1 MLAEGT
7 ARGRDEVR
15 SQEEMAGGEGKRA
28 GENRFDVN
36 QMRDAPDRLTP
47 FSAGVKYRSGIM
59 AILATQGFV
68 KADKSK
74 PLRACRSWPRAD
86 LKVWI
91 TGHDRGSRL
100 SMPRRHAA
108 VPVAS
113 TPHAW
118 LPTFKCDGGACSAVM
133 PQR

>member
-1 MLAEGT
+1 MLKEGT
-7 ARGRDEVR
+7 ARGRDEVH

-36 QMRDAPDRLTP
+36 QMRDGPDRLTP
-47 FSAGVKYRSGIM
+47 FSFSAGVKYRSGIM
-59 AILATQGFV
+59 AMLATQGFV

-74 PLRACRSWPRAD
+74 PSRACRNWQRAD

-91 TGHDRGSRL
+91 TGHDRGKKEL
-100 SMPRRHAA
+100 KALDTTTPRRSSVHD
-108 VPVAS
+108 
-113 TPHAW
+113 TG
-118 LPTFKCDGGACSAVM
+118 LVM